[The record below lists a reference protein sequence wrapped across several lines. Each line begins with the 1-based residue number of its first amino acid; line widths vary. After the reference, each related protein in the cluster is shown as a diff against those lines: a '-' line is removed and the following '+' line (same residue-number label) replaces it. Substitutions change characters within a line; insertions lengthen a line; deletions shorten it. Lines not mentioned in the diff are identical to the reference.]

1 MKNTRCREGEEPQ
14 PLGDCWIDAMMRK
27 KYCEVTEDI
36 EKRVEEKE
44 GTIGAQWRRFLDIED
59 VSEEEQ
65 DTAPLQRQRNR

>member
-1 MKNTRCREGEEPQ
+1 
-14 PLGDCWIDAMMRK
+14 MMRK

-59 VSEEEQ
+59 ESEEEQ
-65 DTAPLQRQRNR
+65 ELLRYRDNGTVDVHRTVSSAPLKYAKKRG